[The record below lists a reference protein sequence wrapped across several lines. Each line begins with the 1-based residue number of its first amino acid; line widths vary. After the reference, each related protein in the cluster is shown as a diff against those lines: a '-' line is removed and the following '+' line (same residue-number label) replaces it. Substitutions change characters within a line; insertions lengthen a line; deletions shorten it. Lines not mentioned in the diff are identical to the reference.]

1 MQCTYTTHGRWG
13 CTLIS
18 AGAVYIPM
26 PFTHA
31 CASACTPAT
40 KMKADQKASPY
51 RLSKMAGRGSDRR
64 RSSMDCQN
72 LLIWNVRGLNSGFF
86 FLPVA
91 LVFACCERV
100 GLAVFAWLTGL
111 AMLVI

>member
-1 MQCTYTTHGRWG
+1 VCVCVHAGDKNEGRSKG
-13 CTLIS
+13 ESIS
-18 AGAVYIPM
+18 FV
-26 PFTHA
+26 
-31 CASACTPAT
+31 
-40 KMKADQKASPY
+40 QN
-51 RLSKMAGRGSDRR
+51 GRSGSDRR

-72 LLIWNVRGLNSGFF
+72 LFIWNVRGLNSGFF